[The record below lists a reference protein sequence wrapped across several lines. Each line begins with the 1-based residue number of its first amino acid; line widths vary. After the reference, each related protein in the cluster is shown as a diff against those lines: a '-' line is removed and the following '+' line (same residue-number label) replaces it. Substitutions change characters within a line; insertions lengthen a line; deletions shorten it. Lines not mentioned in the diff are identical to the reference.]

1 MIFHTDKYTMARQ
14 TRKYADLDAVFTP
27 NPVTGD
33 LSLRTD
39 EAAVKFAIKNLILT
53 RNYERPFDSS
63 IGSQLKRYLFEP
75 MDNTTIILMRQVIAQ
90 TITNHEP
97 RVDLISIGINSR
109 EDSNELTV
117 TVNFKI
123 KNTEKPL
130 TLTLALDRTR

>member
-1 MIFHTDKYTMARQ
+1 MARI
-14 TRKYADLDAVFTP
+14 TRRFSDLDAVFTP

-39 EAAVKFAIKNLILT
+39 EAAVKFAIKNLVLT

-75 MDNTTIILMRQVIAQ
+75 MDNTTVILMKQAIAQ
-90 TITNHEP
+90 TINNHEP
-97 RVDLISIGINSR
+97 RVDLIDVDITAR
-109 EDSNELTV
+109 EDSGEITITIL
-117 TVNFKI
+117 FRI